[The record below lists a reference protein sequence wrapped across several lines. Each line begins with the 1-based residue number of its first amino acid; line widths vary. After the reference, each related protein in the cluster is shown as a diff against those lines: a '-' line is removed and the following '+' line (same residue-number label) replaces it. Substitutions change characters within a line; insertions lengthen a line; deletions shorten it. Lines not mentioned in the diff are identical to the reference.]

1 MPGPSP
7 TPGAPPPPPVTRLR
21 DTYEALPR
29 ARRELVVY
37 GAALLFGLLVMPFLI
52 WFGGSRVLGPY
63 THGQNA
69 HAGPVALLAD
79 YFVGLAHGSAVFW
92 AVALGPVLLL
102 VLLRL
107 FTRLYRALP

>member
-21 DTYEALPR
+21 DTYVAQPR
-29 ARRELVVY
+29 VRRGLIIY

-63 THGQNA
+63 THGQNT
-69 HAGPVALLAD
+69 HAGPFALLGD
-79 YFVGLAHGSAVFW
+79 YWVGLAHGSAVFW

-102 VLLRL
+102 GLARL
-107 FTRLYRALP
+107 FTRLFQALP